1 MLCERVEKAGFWTCA
16 GNMSKA
22 VDILLALR
30 DFVYGAVWKSL
41 QIDSFCGAIPVLR
54 HLRAGEKFD
63 CGSYPLRV
71 FFAGFAPSCGSRRG
85 LLVIAA
91 L

>member
-30 DFVYGAVWKSL
+30 DFVYGAVLEIGPDRFVLWR
-41 QIDSFCGAIPVLR
+41 DSSI
-54 HLRAGEKFD
+54 
-63 CGSYPLRV
+63 
-71 FFAGFAPSCGSRRG
+71 APPTGRSK
-85 LLVIAA
+85 I
-91 L
+91 

>member
-1 MLCERVEKAGFWTCA
+1 MLCERVE
-16 GNMSKA
+16 KA

-30 DFVYGAVWKSL
+30 GFVY
-41 QIDSFCGAIPVLR
+41 GAIPVLR

-71 FFAGFAPSCGSRRG
+71 FFAGFVPSCGSRRG

>member
-30 DFVYGAVWKSL
+30 DFVYRAFLEIAPDRFGGAV
-41 QIDSFCGAIPVLR
+41 PVLR
-54 HLRAGEKFD
+54 HLRAGQKFD
-63 CGSYPLRV
+63 CGPYPLRV
-71 FFAGFAPSCGSRRG
+71 FFAGFVPSCGSRRG